1 LTAPQVSDA
10 APSEGDGAP
19 PTIHQI
25 ASLVHDLD
33 RSVGQMQAMMGWG
46 PWEVYEY
53 VPGRLRELTV
63 RGEPAEFTWIG
74 AEAQIGADL
83 YVELLQPTSDTG
95 ILYEWL
101 TAHGE
106 GVHHVGY
113 WAPDLEVAV
122 RIQRRFRQAGTKVL
136 LSAWIDDVYFYY
148 MDTRPMIYEVWA
160 GDLDSLAAVRRIESA
175 PEVRSAE
182 SPGLGSHR

>member
-1 LTAPQVSDA
+1 MTGPQPMSDALSSVSD
-10 APSEGDGAP
+10 GAR
-19 PTIHQI
+19 PTVHQI

-33 RSVGQMQAMMGWG
+33 SSVNRLKELMGWG
-46 PWEVYEY
+46 PWEVYDY

-63 RGEPAEFTWIG
+63 RGERTEFTWVG
-74 AEAQIGADL
+74 AEAQIGTDL
-83 YVELLQPTSDTG
+83 YVELLQPTSETG

-113 WAPDLEVAV
+113 WAPDIEAAEK
-122 RIQRRFRQAGTKVL
+122 IQRHLLQAGTDVL

-160 GDLDSLAAVRRIESA
+160 GDLETLAPVRRIDA
-175 PEVRSAE
+175 PPAPVD
-182 SPGLGSHR
+182 

>member
-1 LTAPQVSDA
+1 MTKPQGMSGPA
-10 APSEGDGAP
+10 QAIGDGVP

-33 RSVGQMQAMMGWG
+33 RSVGHLQELMGWG

-63 RGEPAEFTWIG
+63 RGEQAEFTWLG
-74 AEAQIGADL
+74 AEAQIGPEL
-83 YVELLQPTSDTG
+83 YVELLQPTSGTG
-95 ILYEWL
+95 ILSEWL
-101 TAHGE
+101 TEHGE

-113 WAPDLEVAV
+113 WAPDIETAE
-122 RIQRRFRQAGTKVL
+122 RIQRRLLRAGTDVL

-160 GDLDSLAAVRRIESA
+160 GDLDTLAPIRRIGAA
-175 PEVRSAE
+175 PRFED
-182 SPGLGSHR
+182 

>member
-1 LTAPQVSDA
+1 MTQPQATSSPMPGLGDA
-10 APSEGDGAP
+10 VRPM
-19 PTIHQI
+19 IHQI

-33 RSVGQMQAMMGWG
+33 SSVGHLQELMGWG

-63 RGEPAEFTWIG
+63 RGQRADFTWLG
-74 AEAQIGADL
+74 AEAQIGPEL
-83 YVELLQPTSDTG
+83 YVELLQPTSETG
-95 ILYEWL
+95 ILNEWL
-101 TAHGE
+101 TEHGE

-113 WAPDLEVAV
+113 WAPDIETAEE
-122 RIQRRFRQAGTKVL
+122 IQQRLLHAGTEVL

-160 GDLDSLAAVRRIESA
+160 GDLETLAPIRRIETIPRFEA
-175 PEVRSAE
+175 Q
-182 SPGLGSHR
+182 